1 MFKARIKET
10 GEIAEFSTGKNLQ
23 GETILLKVG
32 TASFFKPEEVENIDQ
47 IGWHPASE
55 LPPLKTIGKP
65 HTEPRQYKESDYI
78 IFVTKN
84 GLTLI
89 GKYGEYPYKEN
100 VTGTWGTD
108 YNKKFNSDNKGLCFE
123 QDEILCWCNLP
134 KEIKE

>member
-1 MFKARIKET
+1 MAQTKKENKASINPQ
-10 GEIAEFSTGKNLQ
+10 SHQ
-23 GETILLKVG
+23 
-32 TASFFKPEEVENIDQ
+32 EVEAYRFGYNKGFEDGSAWAEDRF
-47 IGWHPASE
+47 GWHPASA

-100 VTGTWGTD
+100 VTCTWGTD
-108 YNKKFNSDNKGLCFE
+108 YNKKFNGDNKGLCFE
-123 QDEILCWCNLP
+123 HEEILCWCDLP